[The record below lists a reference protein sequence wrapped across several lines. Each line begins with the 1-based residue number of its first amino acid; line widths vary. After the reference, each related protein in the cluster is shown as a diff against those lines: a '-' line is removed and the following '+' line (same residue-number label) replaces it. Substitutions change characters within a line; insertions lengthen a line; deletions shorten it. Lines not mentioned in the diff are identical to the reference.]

1 MEADTN
7 TTAHWKIYMQ
17 IPSGFQSKN
26 AVEKESLKFDVQN
39 NFSYKVV
46 EDNYLRLD
54 TSSQC
59 KYIYRH

>member
-17 IPSGFQSKN
+17 ISSRFQSKN
-26 AVEKESLKFDVQN
+26 AVEKESLKFDIQN
-39 NFSYKVV
+39 NFSYKAV

-54 TSSQC
+54 TCSQC